1 MKQQKFNLK
10 EHLQL
15 IPSDPPREKRPRDKK
30 KTTWPDEKIRGNTGG
45 GLQLT
50 LWSYKGQQTNI

>member
-10 EHLQL
+10 EHLAL

-30 KTTWPDEKIRGNTGG
+30 KATWPDEKIKGNTQ
-45 GLQLT
+45 GLQT
-50 LWSYKGQQTNI
+50 EMFPYKGQQLTI

>member
-1 MKQQKFNLK
+1 MKQQKFNMK

-30 KTTWPDEKIRGNTGG
+30 KAVWVDEKIKGNTQ
-45 GLQLT
+45 GLQLKIFA
-50 LWSYKGQQTNI
+50 YKGQQLTI